1 LHEREPEFSEAVK
14 AGHILAEAWWTLQ
27 GKRGLFTS
35 EGIKFHAV
43 SFFNMTNRFRNEWQR
58 APTPRIDDPEDPR
71 DKVQIYIPDNWRWQ
85 DSFIDS
91 RCDYQWKD
99 KYLKLFY
106 SLVAA
111 GALLATS
118 VSAQTWP
125 KPAESGK
132 FSYRSVSQI
141 NSGAAPTAAPPRD
154 ASAALDVLVT
164 STNGTT
170 GLTLLEYSDNG
181 DQPGLLVSGAS
192 ITATLTPQTVH
203 MPAPQNF
210 QWLKLLWRLP
220 LR

>member
-1 LHEREPEFSEAVK
+1 
-14 AGHILAEAWWTLQ
+14 
-27 GKRGLFTS
+27 
-35 EGIKFHAV
+35 
-43 SFFNMTNRFRNEWQR
+43 
-58 APTPRIDDPEDPR
+58 
-71 DKVQIYIPDNWRWQ
+71 
-85 DSFIDS
+85 
-91 RCDYQWKD
+91 
-99 KYLKLFY
+99 LKLFY

-181 DQPGLLVSGAS
+181 DPHRRLRVA
-192 ITATLTPQTVH
+192 A
-203 MPAPQNF
+203 
-210 QWLKLLWRLP
+210 RLP
-220 LR
+220 RAG